1 MFESIVTSLN
11 VTVLVTEGSV
21 YKMTFVLSFCQIHT
35 SPIGINCLWEG
46 LVELLLVKIESHLST
61 LQFG

>member
-1 MFESIVTSLN
+1 
-11 VTVLVTEGSV
+11 
-21 YKMTFVLSFCQIHT
+21 MTFVLSF
-35 SPIGINCLWEG
+35 WEG